1 MTTRRISLRS
11 LTVTNGT
18 LPPAELSFR
27 PGLNLLIGASD
38 TGKTYVFE
46 IIDFMMSAK
55 DGLRPIPESAGYE
68 RVTMVVDNSDGPPFT
83 LRRAVG
89 GGVFELNEFGNGL
102 DQTAT
107 ATRNLSQTHGEDP
120 QRSLSAYLLHLVG
133 IGKREIRKNAQGE
146 KKALSFRHV
155 AHLTLIDEERI
166 IQQSSPILT
175 PNAYTE
181 KTTEENAF
189 AYFLTG
195 QDDSAI
201 IPQENAN
208 QRKSRLAT
216 EASLLETLLAERN
229 AELANL
235 TLDASDLTARAAKL
249 EQSIESATNTV
260 VMSQSQ
266 ISELERQRDEFTKE
280 RIARQSR
287 AMFLMEQLKRLRLL
301 GEYYK
306 TDRARLEAVI
316 EAARVVH
323 DLPEGTCPLCKQP
336 LPSGEPSHAEF
347 EAACQREVDKIA
359 RLQRDLTEAISD
371 FEREVAGIQSRIQ
384 TLDTSLRELDRELR
398 AVLVPTTKTAQ
409 ADLQELLK
417 TRTVVAQAATIQGTI
432 AALQEKLTAVQT
444 AQAQRIARPT
454 FGNRAT
460 TSSTSEFCKV
470 VEEILKA
477 WKYPALGTVSFDT
490 VKGDLVIGGQDR
502 ANKGKGYRALTY
514 AAFTIGL
521 MKYCRFKSIP
531 HPGIVVLDTPINPF
545 KGPAPT
551 NPTDH
556 VPDVVKEAFFEYLAD
571 DTSGDQIIV
580 MENVEPPANLRERVQ
595 CVEFTRNR
603 DVGRYGFFPPKS
615 EQITESIVVERAPPD
630 EK

>member
-1 MTTRRISLRS
+1 MTTRRLSLQSIS
-11 LTVTNGT
+11 VTNGT

-27 PGLNLLIGASD
+27 PGLNLVIGASD

-46 IIDFMMSAK
+46 IIDFMLGAK
-55 DGLRPIPESAGYE
+55 DGLRAIPESTGYE
-68 RVTMVVDNSDGPPFT
+68 RVTMTVVPSDGSPFT
-83 LRRAVG
+83 LRRAMVG
-89 GGVFELNEFGNGL
+89 GAFELNEFGNGL
-102 DQTAT
+102 DNAST
-107 ATRNLSQTHGEDP
+107 ATRNLNESHNDDP

-155 AHLTLIDEERI
+155 THLTLIDEERI

-208 QRKSRLAT
+208 QRKARLIT
-216 EASLLETLLAERN
+216 EAGLLETLLAERN

-235 TLDASDLTARAAKL
+235 NVDAGDLTGQVAKL
-249 EQSIESATNTV
+249 EASIETATSTV
-260 VMSQSQ
+260 VTSQSQ

-301 GEYYK
+301 NEYYN
-306 TDRARLEAVI
+306 TDRARLEAVV

-323 DLPEGTCPLCKQP
+323 ELPEGTCPLCKQP
-336 LPSGEPSHAEF
+336 LASGELSHVEF
-347 EAACQREVDKIA
+347 EAACQREVEKIV
-359 RLQRDLTEAISD
+359 RLQRDLAEAISD
-371 FEREVAGIQSRIQ
+371 FERETAGIQSRIQ
-384 TLDTSLRELDRELR
+384 TLDTSLKELDRELR
-398 AVLVPTTKTAQ
+398 ATLVPTTKTAQ
-409 ADLQELLK
+409 TDLQVLLR
-417 TRTVVAQAATIQGTI
+417 TRTVVAQAATLQATI
-432 AALQEKLTAVQT
+432 TALQEKLTAVQM
-444 AQAQRIARPT
+444 ALAQRVARPT
-454 FGNRAT
+454 FESRAT

-477 WKYPALGTVSFDT
+477 WKYPDLGTVSFDT
-490 VKGDLVIGGQDR
+490 AKGDLVIGGQDR

-521 MKYCRFKSIP
+521 MKYCRLKGIP
-531 HPGIVVLDTPINPF
+531 HPGIVVLDTPVNPF

-551 NPTDH
+551 NPTEH

-571 DTSGDQIIV
+571 DTSGDQVIV
-580 MENVEPPANLRERVQ
+580 MENVEPPATVRERVQ

-603 DVGRYGFFPPKS
+603 NVGRFGFFPPKP
-615 EQITESIVVERAPPD
+615 EQGTESVNLPQTRMS
-630 EK
+630 